1 MIKLLLLK
9 ESMSKD
15 NISAVADAD
24 LVVLAMD
31 RDEWY
36 VHKNKVTGVRGLF
49 TTHMFKNLLM
59 EVLNAK

>member
-9 ESMSKD
+9 QSLDKD
-15 NISAVADAD
+15 TLIPVADAD
-24 LVVLAMD
+24 VVVLAGD

-36 VHKNKVTGVRGLF
+36 VHKNKLTGVRGLF
-49 TTHMFKNLLM
+49 TTHMFKNLLL

>member
-1 MIKLLLLK
+1 VIKLLLLK
-9 ESMSKD
+9 EELSKD
-15 NISAVADAD
+15 NLSPIQDAD
-24 LVVLAMD
+24 VVVLAGD

-49 TTHMFKNLLM
+49 TTYMFKNLLM